1 MQRWWW
7 ELISGYL
14 DEDTRRKVLIQLSEY
29 LKETSRSIIIATN
42 EKIFLE
48 ASNQILF
55 MERGRLVSQGKLYWV
70 DREYDI

>member
-42 EKIFLE
+42 EKTYLK
-48 ASNQILF
+48 AANQILF
-55 MERGRLVSQGKLYWV
+55 MERGLLVS
-70 DREYDI
+70 